1 MGDCKSCEHY
11 NGGSG
16 NFLCLSCRD
25 IEGRVSKG
33 LHEVKEFQTLGSMI
47 MTARESKPLCTLVGC
62 LKKIDTR
69 DALIFLQY
77 KLNGDNIN
85 TIAAYHEVS
94 RVTVW
99 RAIKKVKTEI
109 CSFSGVST
117 STSL

>member
-1 MGDCKSCEHY
+1 MGGCQNCEHY
-11 NGGSG
+11 NGGGG
-16 NFLCLSCRD
+16 NSVCLSCRD

-85 TIAAYHEVS
+85 TIAAHHEVS
-94 RVTVW
+94 RQQVW
-99 RAIKKVKTEI
+99 RILKKVKADI
-109 CSFSGVST
+109 CSFSAAST
-117 STSL
+117 STSM